1 MKKSNMIKM
10 VVGILCI
17 VLVATVALV
26 GLVLDGRPL
35 APIVGIFQSEEEAPK
50 ETKPV
55 TEPTQEET
63 PTEESL
69 TDDPVEESAPTTT
82 PTEPTQQEEAPTE
95 ESLPG
100 DSGEETEPTTK
111 PSDPTMPEE
120 KPTDG
125 SDSGEDTTP
134 TTNPTEPTQQ
144 EEIPEETGTPSKPS
158 WWPDFP
164 QEEIPSDEPIEGGS
178 TVVIPGEKDPETG
191 STELQ
196 FPCQIPE
203 YDLVIEKLDAY
214 GGLFVEDG
222 SNGQVENVAML
233 MIHNQGDVP
242 IEYTQISVQVGQEQ
256 LLFHITALP
265 AGEKMVVQEKSGK
278 PMPEG
283 TASAAKALVVQGA
296 DMEMSEEL
304 VRVTDNG
311 DNTLTV
317 QNLTNKTIP
326 TVRVFY
332 KYYMEDENI
341 FVGGIA
347 FTLRITRLGPGAA
360 VTVQPSHYN
369 SATSR
374 VVMVLTY
381 DSEV

>member
-10 VVGILCI
+10 IVGILCI
-17 VLVATVALV
+17 VLVITVAV
-26 GLVLDGRPL
+26 VAIVMDGRPL
-35 APIVGIFQSEEEAPK
+35 APIIGIFQSDEEEIK
-50 ETKPV
+50 ETKPI
-55 TEPTQEET
+55 TKPSQGET
-63 PTEESL
+63 PSDET
-69 TDDPVEESAPTTT
+69 
-82 PTEPTQQEEAPTE
+82 
-95 ESLPG
+95 LPG
-100 DSGEETEPTTK
+100 DSVEETAPTTK
-111 PSDPTMPEE
+111 PSDPTKQEGTLP
-120 KPTDG
+120 G
-125 SDSGEDTTP
+125 DSVEATTP
-134 TTNPTEPTQQ
+134 TTEPAGQ
-144 EEIPEETGTPSKPS
+144 PEPPR
-158 WWPDFP
+158 
-164 QEEIPSDEPIEGGS
+164 EEIPSDEPIQGGS

-191 STELQ
+191 STQLQ

-214 GGLFVEDG
+214 GGLYVEDG

-233 MIHNQGDVP
+233 MIHNQGDFP

-256 LLFHITALP
+256 LLFNITALP

-311 DNTLTV
+311 DNTLTI
-317 QNLTNKTIP
+317 QNLTDKTIP

-332 KYYMEDENI
+332 KYFMEDENI

-347 FTLRITRLGPGAA
+347 FTLRVTRLGPGAA

-369 SATSR
+369 SMTSQ

>member
-1 MKKSNMIKM
+1 MKKSNMIKI

-17 VLVATVALV
+17 VLVVTVAV
-26 GLVLDGRPL
+26 VAVVLDGRPL
-35 APIVGIFQSEEEAPK
+35 APIIGIFQTDEDEPK

-55 TEPTQEET
+55 TDPSQGETPSDESTPADSNEET
-63 PTEESL
+63 
-69 TDDPVEESAPTTT
+69 APTG
-82 PTEPTQQEEAPTE
+82 
-95 ESLPG
+95 S
-100 DSGEETEPTTK
+100 ETL
-111 PSDPTMPEE
+111 
-120 KPTDG
+120 
-125 SDSGEDTTP
+125 
-134 TTNPTEPTQQ
+134 Q
-144 EEIPEETGTPSKPS
+144 EEIPTV
-158 WWPDFP
+158 
-164 QEEIPSDEPIEGGS
+164 EPEGGS
-178 TVVIPGEKDPETG
+178 TVEIPGEEDPETG
-191 STELQ
+191 ITQLQ
-196 FPCQIPE
+196 FPCKIPE

-233 MIHNQGDVP
+233 MIHNQGDFP

-256 LLFHITALP
+256 LLFNITALP
-265 AGEKMVVQEKSGK
+265 AGEKIVVQEKSGK
-278 PMPEG
+278 PMPKG

-296 DMEMSEEL
+296 NMEMSEEL

-311 DNTLTV
+311 DNTLTI

-332 KYYMEDENI
+332 KYFMEDENI

-347 FTLRITRLGPGAA
+347 FTLRITRLGPGAS

-369 SATSR
+369 SMTSQ